1 MEGEDGLVIEN
12 VSREVT
18 LQVCTTCHNW
28 SSYRWFEKHS
38 FVVKHLHTL
47 HKPLQSKMYKICS
60 CSLERHW
67 RRCSPLPLKVT
78 HNNLTSHSP
87 NKNKEQQRQLSAT
100 ATQQQLTSPIT
111 FKDAGIESL
120 AYIDQTPTNGR
131 SLFSKVDA
139 PKGTILFSIPL
150 RLCLTIDY
158 SNNNSGGISVPPG
171 EWPRLK
177 KAIAKDDTL
186 PWDVL
191 LAVALL
197 DASAGAGGAFWE
209 AYSNT
214 MLPDP
219 LDLTL
224 PFTMP
229 EDTILPELQ
238 HSAIIEA
245 AIAQKQRLR
254 QLFPGLA
261 VSMLNN
267 NVDIGNS
274 DDNSSSTKNTSPT
287 FLEWTL
293 ACVRSRSFKLNNDS
307 FSFVPFLDIANHAVE
322 PNCNFNY
329 SSSIQAVQ
337 LVAIKDVK
345 AGDEL
350 TISYTGEKGYTNQ
363 RMMAQYGF
371 VLPNGNYAD
380 RIDFPYNNNN
390 SNTINSSSQKFSL
403 EALQGCFNTDE
414 EMVAVMSGR
423 DVYKYAALKS
433 FPVNTSS
440 EEGGTVVSMVEQK
453 ELAERLLGE
462 LKDVVASWPTT
473 LTDDAD
479 LLSQWNDNSS
489 YGGVDKRYV
498 AAVQYRQQRKLLVH
512 SGVDLLNT
520 FIASL

>member
-1 MEGEDGLVIEN
+1 
-12 VSREVT
+12 
-18 LQVCTTCHNW
+18 
-28 SSYRWFEKHS
+28 
-38 FVVKHLHTL
+38 
-47 HKPLQSKMYKICS
+47 MYKIRN
-60 CSLERHW
+60 CSLERQW
-67 RRCSPLPLKVT
+67 RRCSPSPLKVT
-78 HNNLTSHSP
+78 HNNLTSHPP
-87 NKNKEQQRQLSAT
+87 NKKEQRQLSAT
-100 ATQQQLTSPIT
+100 ATQQQSTSPIT
-111 FKDAGIESL
+111 FKDADIESL
-120 AYIDQTPTNGR
+120 AYIEQTPTIGR
-131 SLFSKVDA
+131 ALFSKVDA

-229 EDTILPELQ
+229 EDTILLELQ
-238 HSAIIEA
+238 HSIIIEA
-245 AIAQKQRLR
+245 AVAQKQRLR
-254 QLFPGLA
+254 ELFPGLA
-261 VSMLNN
+261 VSML
-267 NVDIGNS
+267 DDTDTDNS
-274 DDNSSSTKNTSPT
+274 DNNSSSTKNTSPT

-293 ACVRSRSFKLNNDS
+293 ACVRSRAFKLNNGS

-329 SSSIQAVQ
+329 SSSLQALQ

-350 TISYTGEKGYTNQ
+350 TITYTGEKGYTNQ

-371 VLPNGNYAD
+371 VVPNGNYAD
-380 RIDFPYNNNN
+380 RIDFPNYNNNN
-390 SNTINSSSQKFSL
+390 SNSKKKFSL

-433 FPVNTSS
+433 FPVNTVS
-440 EEGGTVVSMVEQK
+440 EEGSTVVSKAEQR

-462 LKDVVASWPTT
+462 LKDVISSWPTT
-473 LTDDAD
+473 LTDDTD
-479 LLSQWNDNSS
+479 LLSQRNDNSS
-489 YGGVDKRYV
+489 DGGADKRYV
-498 AAVQYRQQRKLLVH
+498 AAVQYRQQRKLLIQ

-520 FIASL
+520 FIVSL